1 MSGRPKLSIGYDMS
15 PIFGYRCISV
25 SKVRLALPSGGE
37 ALVEARV
44 TCDPIRSDDVGPSRA
59 RRSAHLREALVE
71 ITVRHRLAL
80 SRAAD
85 SVTGARA

>member
-37 ALVEARV
+37 ALVEARSHV
-44 TCDPIRSDDVGPSRA
+44 TQYGVMMSGRVERDGQLIFE
-59 RRSAHLREALVE
+59 RRWLK
-71 ITVRHRLAL
+71 
-80 SRAAD
+80 
-85 SVTGARA
+85 